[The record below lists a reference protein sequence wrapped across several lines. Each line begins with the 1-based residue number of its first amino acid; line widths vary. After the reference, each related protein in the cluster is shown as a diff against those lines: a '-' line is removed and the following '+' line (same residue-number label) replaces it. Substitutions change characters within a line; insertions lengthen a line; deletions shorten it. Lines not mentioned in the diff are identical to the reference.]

1 MTVSQQTPVSN
12 WMGNNSATEFPFNF
26 YIEKESELLV
36 EHTDLN
42 GVKSTLENGVDY
54 SIHEVGNKEGSYI
67 IFPLAGSRYKTL
79 AWDTS
84 TDKKELLTLAL
95 TLPIEQSAEYE
106 DSGDLSKKNLEL
118 SFDYAIRL
126 IQILNR
132 TISRA
137 VKVNEGDE
145 ATPEQLIKS
154 LNESKRI
161 AVDAASTA
169 TSQAENAQNSAKTAS
184 EKADI
189 AMAKATEVT
198 ETYNNAMADI
208 QKDWQDAID
217 EIEEKQTTAETSITN
232 LQSTAENT
240 ISNGIADIKSN
251 KEQSMSAIDE
261 NRTTSIEE
269 ILANKTSSMNAIDKN
284 RTDTLSE
291 IDTIRSEAIS
301 NIEAVKTSAETSIN
315 DTKISAENSITDI
328 KNTAISDVQNQEST
342 TEANI
347 DKKVQE
353 ALNKIPDIDDK
364 LNVSKMYETGE
375 ISTDTT
381 GYNQLV
387 EMKHSTFDKSKFT
400 VVSSPTITDDGIASG
415 FNSVSNYLSIPNTS
429 LESANTWEIEGIV
442 TPSHDRGAGKCWLSV
457 LSGNGI
463 ILPCSPVSSD
473 KIEYQLYLSS
483 VSNTWDISAG
493 VVAHFRAGDTVKC
506 NLKFT
511 GTQYIYTCTNLN
523 TGEVKQS
530 VINSN
535 KKVYQSPTLLGRKR
549 DQVSFGNASSIDLK
563 QFSITVDGKEVFS
576 GNKTGTDTVKIGG
589 ETVEIPYTLSKTG
602 SKIVDVAYRDKVQAL
617 YNQEGKADYYTIDET
632 NQNFTLPMGEIYGMI
647 NSIKPS
653 SGVELCTVLC
663 MPFGVDESENKYRY
677 LNGQTIVQS
686 QYPAF
691 TAKVKSWQST
701 RASLFTTETEWQ
713 AIKTASKLGQCGKF
727 VIDDEAG
734 TIRLPAIVNING
746 LTDLSKAG
754 LIKDE
759 SLPAHKHTRGTM
771 NITGSFPR
779 SKLEESEISGSFYYD
794 GSVDSNSQ
802 AAGGGGKRIRFSA
815 ARTWTGSTSAPD
827 NATYQD
833 GAPVQQEAVQYPY
846 VICVNTGV
854 EEAERP
860 INNYQ
865 VNNTNSYGDNKYAG
879 NTILNNLSWLRSVG
893 QENPAGVHQDF
904 FNWAIANIGQ
914 PFGAGLIKES
924 TATDITEYDLV
935 INQANQTFILPTL
948 NGKEVLPQY
957 EIFDTKTFNTPYTAT
972 ENGFIYGL
980 LNTAPDSTSTY
991 IMINNRILSADTGA
1005 PAYSDSYIP
1014 YNYFIKRGDTYKLVS
1029 SSNVGNLYYSK
1040 AIGNGNLYYYVGDT
1054 LQNADL
1060 INIARMQEQITDI
1073 NAQSRGYLVE
1083 SYTDGTSGYRL
1094 YSDGFCEQRGY
1105 SNVDS
1110 NNLRTITFLKP
1121 YKDTNYVVTLG
1132 DSNIGMSNANSRIA
1146 KIASI
1151 TTKNMVVTGIF
1162 NNAIGADFHFYWR
1175 TCGYVK

>member
-217 EIEEKQTTAETSITN
+217 EIEEKQTTAESSITN

-251 KEQSMSAIDE
+251 KEQSMSAIDD

-291 IDTIRSEAIS
+291 IDTMRSEAIS
-301 NIEAVKTSAETSIN
+301 NVEAVKTSAETSIN
-315 DTKISAENSITDI
+315 DTKTSAKNSITDI
-328 KNTAISDVQNQEST
+328 KNTAISNVQNQEST

-364 LNVSKMYETGE
+364 LNVSKMYKTGE

-400 VVSSPTITDDGIASG
+400 IVGNPTITDDGIASG
-415 FNSVSNYLSIPNTS
+415 FSSSNYIRIPNVSGLGKITESIRFTSSFVYNTLSDEQTIWNKNLNFDLRLRDKSIILRTYDGSKSNAFSIPQSQHKVVNGEQVFCDVVITPN
-429 LESANTWEIEGIV
+429 LCRIKINGVEYTKEQV
-442 TPSHDRGAGKCWLSV
+442 TDFSYLNNAV
-457 LSGNGI
+457 
-463 ILPCSPVSSD
+463 D
-473 KIEYQLYLSS
+473 KTFLIGMSNAFNLYFK
-483 VSNTWDISAG
+483 T
-493 VVAHFRAGDTVKC
+493 
-506 NLKFT
+506 
-511 GTQYIYTCTNLN
+511 
-523 TGEVKQS
+523 
-530 VINSN
+530 
-535 KKVYQSPTLLGRKR
+535 
-549 DQVSFGNASSIDLK
+549 SIDLK
-563 QFSITVDGKEVFS
+563 SISITVDGQEVFS
-576 GNKTGTDTVKIGG
+576 GNKTGIDTVKIGG

-653 SGVELCTVLC
+653 SGVELCTILC
-663 MPFGVDESENKYRY
+663 MPFGVDESESKYRY

-691 TAKVKSWQST
+691 TVKVKSWQST
-701 RASLFTTETEWQ
+701 RASLFTTETDWQ
-713 AIKTASKLGQCGKF
+713 AIKTASQLGQCGKF

-734 TIRLPAIVNING
+734 TIRLPAIINING

-771 NITGSFPR
+771 
-779 SKLEESEISGSFYYD
+779 EISGALGTVHQFDFYENGAFYRSWTGKKS
-794 GSVDSNSQ
+794 GS
-802 AAGGGGKRIRFSA
+802 GGGNGDWSNWEFRASRN
-815 ARTWTGSTSAPD
+815 WTGSTSVPD
-827 NATYQD
+827 NAIYQD
-833 GAPVQQEAVQYPY
+833 NAPVQQEAVQYPY

-865 VNNTNSYGDNKYAG
+865 VNNTNSLLEGKY
-879 NTILNNLSWLRSVG
+879 TDHILNNLSWLRSQGQYNSGTIYNKAYELILKIYNGTETIEGISVKAKGDSSITDYDFVIDTTNTKFRLPIKSRLASGKAVVG
-893 QENPAGVHQDF
+893 NGV
-904 FNWAIANIGQ
+904 ALGI
-914 PFGAGLIKES
+914 
-924 TATDITEYDLV
+924 TDT
-935 INQANQTFILPTL
+935 
-948 NGKEVLPQY
+948 
-957 EIFDTKTFNTPYTAT
+957 
-972 ENGFIYGL
+972 
-980 LNTAPDSTSTY
+980 
-991 IMINNRILSADTGA
+991 INNFGLAGASNSPDRVYGNTGFYGKNTGSKPSAGTMLANDNALGVTTDGSKSGIETDDTGI
-1005 PAYSDSYIP
+1005 Y
-1014 YNYFIKRGDTYKLVS
+1014 
-1029 SSNVGNLYYSK
+1029 
-1040 AIGNGNLYYYVGDT
+1040 LYYYVGDT
-1054 LQNADL
+1054 LQNLDL
-1060 INIARMQEQITDI
+1060 INIARIQEQITDI

-1110 NNLRTITFLKP
+1110 NTLRTITFLKP

-1132 DSNIGMSNANSRIA
+1132 SSNINDNNQNSRIA
-1146 KIASI
+1146 KVASI

-1162 NNAIGADFHFYWR
+1162 NNALGADFHFYWR

>member
-217 EIEEKQTTAETSITN
+217 EIEEKQTTAESSITN

-291 IDTIRSEAIS
+291 IDTMRSEAIS

-315 DTKISAENSITDI
+315 DTKTSAENSITDI
-328 KNTAISDVQNQEST
+328 KNTAISNVQNQEST

-387 EMKHSTFDKSKFT
+387 EMKHSTFDKSKFK
-400 VVSSPTITDDGIASG
+400 VVGNPTITDDGIASG
-415 FNSVSNYLSIPNTS
+415 FSVNNYIKTPNVLRLSKIT
-429 LESANTWEIEGIV
+429 ES
-442 TPSHDRGAGKCWLSV
+442 
-457 LSGNGI
+457 
-463 ILPCSPVSSD
+463 
-473 KIEYQLYLSS
+473 
-483 VSNTWDISAG
+483 
-493 VVAHFRAGDTVKC
+493 
-506 NLKFT
+506 LKFT
-511 GTQYIYTCTNLN
+511 SSFVYNTLSGEQTIWNKNLN
-523 TGEVKQS
+523 FDLRLVNSSIILRTYDGSKSNAFSILQSQHKVANGEQVFCDV
-530 VINSN
+530 VITPNLCRIKINGVEYTKEQVTDFSYLINAADKSFLIGMSN
-535 KKVYQSPTLLGRKR
+535 AFNFYFHT
-549 DQVSFGNASSIDLK
+549 SIDLK

-576 GNKTGTDTVKIGG
+576 GNKTGIDIVKIGG

-632 NQNFTLPMGEIYGMI
+632 NRNFTLPMGEIYGMI

-653 SGVELCTVLC
+653 SGVELCTILC

-677 LNGQTIVQS
+677 LNGQTIVQA

-701 RASLFTTETEWQ
+701 RASLFTTEEEWQ

-746 LTDLSKAG
+746 LTDLSKCG

-771 NITGSFPR
+771 EITGSLGTVHQFGYTDRGAFYR
-779 SKLEESEISGSFYYD
+779 SWTGTKSGS
-794 GSVDSNSQ
+794 
-802 AAGGGGKRIRFSA
+802 GGGNGDWSNWEFKASRD
-815 ARTWTGSTSAPD
+815 WTGSTSAPD
-827 NATYQD
+827 NTIYQD
-833 GAPVQQEAVQYPY
+833 NAPVQQEAVQYPY

-865 VNNTNSYGDNKYAG
+865 VNNTNSYGDNKYVG

-935 INQANQTFILPTL
+935 INKSKQTFILPTL

-980 LNTAPDSTSTY
+980 LNTVTDSTSTY
-991 IMINNRILSADTGA
+991 IMVNNRILSADTGA

-1029 SSNVGNLYYSK
+1029 SSNEGNLYYSK

-1110 NNLRTITFLKP
+1110 NTLRTITFLKP

-1132 DSNIGMSNANSRIA
+1132 SSNINDNNQNSRIA
-1146 KIASI
+1146 KVASI

-1162 NNAIGADFHFYWR
+1162 NNGLGADFHFYWR